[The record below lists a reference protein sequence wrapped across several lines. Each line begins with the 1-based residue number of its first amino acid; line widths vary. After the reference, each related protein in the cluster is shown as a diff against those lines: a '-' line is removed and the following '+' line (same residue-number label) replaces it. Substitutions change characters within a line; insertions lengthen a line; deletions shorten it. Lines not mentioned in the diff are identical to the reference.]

1 MHPLKRAVLSVC
13 VWLGGD
19 DPRREQMPTDHSWL
33 VPGPSLLN
41 TLIAWA
47 NPQPLSAVPATMR
60 PRPRT
65 MTLPVIVGSGPGP
78 PRLQERDAT

>member
-1 MHPLKRAVLSVC
+1 MKPLKRVLLSVC

-19 DPRREQMPTDHSWL
+19 DPQQEQVASDHSWL

-47 NPQPLSAVPATMR
+47 VPQPLVAVPATMR
-60 PRPRT
+60 PRMR
-65 MTLPVIVGSGPGP
+65 
-78 PRLQERDAT
+78 R

>member
-1 MHPLKRAVLSVC
+1 MKPLKRAVLAVC

-19 DPRREQMPTDHSWL
+19 DPRQEQMPADHSWL

-47 NPQPLSAVPATMR
+47 CPQPLVAVPATVA
-60 PRPRT
+60 PKRT
-65 MTLPVIVGSGPGP
+65 
-78 PRLQERDAT
+78 R